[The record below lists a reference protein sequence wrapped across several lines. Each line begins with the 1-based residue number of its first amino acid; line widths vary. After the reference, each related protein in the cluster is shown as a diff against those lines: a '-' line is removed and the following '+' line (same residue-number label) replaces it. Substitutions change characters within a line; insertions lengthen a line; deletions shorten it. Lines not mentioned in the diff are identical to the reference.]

1 MLAEFQ
7 IAIYSMAV
15 MGKLKQ
21 FILAGMAICLLA
33 GCTSLVVST
42 VVEPAVDN
50 LQKQTDLELVCE
62 GAPAY
67 LLMVD
72 SLLADNP
79 ASRRLLLT
87 ATRSYSS
94 YTTALAACGRTE
106 RAALLSEK
114 AKNYALVLLDG
125 CLHLADEKGYSLDDL
140 HGALASCS
148 RSDVPSLFWG
158 GYGWALWL
166 QYQAGAPASLADLV
180 RVEEIMKRILQL
192 DEGYYHGAAH
202 LFLGSYYGS
211 RPEMLGGKPGE
222 SRTHFER
229 ALELGDHQFLPA
241 QVAFA
246 ETYAR
251 TVFDRELFEQLL
263 REVIDFPLASRPD
276 FALANQVAKKKAGQ
290 LLADVDRYF

>member
-1 MLAEFQ
+1 MV
-7 IAIYSMAV
+7 I

-21 FILAGMAICLLA
+21 FILGSVVICLLA
-33 GCTSLVVST
+33 GCTSFVVST

-67 LLMVD
+67 LLMID
-72 SLLADNP
+72 SLLVDNP
-79 ASRRLLLT
+79 ENRRLLLT
-87 ATRSYSS
+87 ATQSYSS

-106 RAALLSEK
+106 RAALLSKK
-114 AKNYALVLLDG
+114 AKNYAFVLLNG
-125 CLHLADEKGYSLDDL
+125 CLHLAAEKGSSLDDL
-140 HGALASCS
+140 HAALASCS

-166 QYQAGAPASLADLV
+166 QYQAGAPASLAALV
-180 RVEEIMKRILQL
+180 KVEQIMQRILQL

-211 RPEMLGGKPGE
+211 RPEMLCGKPAA

-229 ALELGDHQFLPA
+229 ALELGDHQFLAA

-263 REVIDFPLASRPD
+263 REVMDFPLESRPD

-290 LLADVDRYF
+290 LLADIDRYF